1 MPPESLEAAAIEED
15 PLALVVVL
23 VLVVTAEAPPETLD
37 AAAVEAEPSA
47 LAFAAVVF
55 LAPAL
60 ALIVALEPA
69 DAAAVDDLA
78 AAKTLLRN

>member
-1 MPPESLEAAAIEED
+1 MPEFLGAAVVEED
-15 PLALVVVL
+15 PLALVVIEVL
-23 VLVVTAEAPPETLD
+23 AVTAEAPPETLD

-55 LAPAL
+55 PAPAL
-60 ALIVALEPA
+60 ALIVALEPP

-78 AAKTLLRN
+78 AAETLLRN